1 MVYINKCDKLW
12 SVVIMDI
19 QWYPGHM
26 AKARRK
32 IKEELKLVDIVI
44 ELIDARIP
52 ISSRNPDVDDIVG
65 DKKRIIVLNKSDLA
79 DTNINMEW
87 EKYFEKNGIPAIL
100 VNSIKGTGIKEIFEV
115 SKELMKDEIEKLKK
129 KGLLN
134 KTIRALVIGI
144 PNVGKSTL
152 INKMAKRSIAQTGD
166 KPGVTKSKQ
175 WIKAT
180 KDFELLDT
188 PGILWPKFEDEKVGL
203 HLAFTGAIKDEILD
217 IVELSRKFM
226 LKAVKEFPDKIYKR
240 YNVELDTDDID
251 SIIYMIGRKRG
262 CILPGDKIDTRRTAS
277 LILDDFRSGK
287 LGLISLEKPE
297 DII

>member
-1 MVYINKCDKLW
+1 M
-12 SVVIMDI
+12 MDI

-32 IKEELKLVDIVI
+32 IKEELKLVDIVV

-52 ISSRNPDVDDIVG
+52 ISSRNPDIDDIVG

-79 DTNINMEW
+79 DPNINMEW
-87 EKYFEKNGIPAIL
+87 KKYFEKNGISSIL
-100 VNSIKGTGIKEIFEV
+100 VNSIQGTGIKEIFAV

-152 INKMAKRSIAQTGD
+152 INKMAKRSVAQTGD

-188 PGILWPKFEDEKVGL
+188 PGILWPKFEDEKAGL

-240 YNVELDTDDID
+240 YNVELDTNDID

-262 CILPGDKIDTRRTAS
+262 CILPGDKIDMRRTAS

-287 LGLISLEKPE
+287 LGLISLERPE

>member
-1 MVYINKCDKLW
+1 M
-12 SVVIMDI
+12 MDI

-32 IKEELKLVDIVI
+32 IKEELKLVDIVV

-52 ISSRNPDVDDIVG
+52 ISSRNPDIDDIVG

-79 DTNINMEW
+79 DPNINMEW
-87 EKYFEKNGIPAIL
+87 KKYFEKNGISSIL
-100 VNSIKGTGIKEIFEV
+100 VNSIQGTGIKEIFAV

-152 INKMAKRSIAQTGD
+152 INKMAKRSVAQTGD

-188 PGILWPKFEDEKVGL
+188 PGILWPKFEDEKAGL

-217 IVELSRKFM
+217 VVELSRKFM

-240 YNVELDTDDID
+240 YNVELDTNDID

-262 CILPGDKIDTRRTAS
+262 CILPGDKIDMRRTAS

-287 LGLISLEKPE
+287 LGLISLERPE

>member
-1 MVYINKCDKLW
+1 
-12 SVVIMDI
+12 MDI

-32 IKEELKLVDIVI
+32 IKEELKLVDIVV

-52 ISSRNPDVDDIVG
+52 ISSRNPDIDDIVG

-79 DTNINMEW
+79 DPNINMEW
-87 EKYFEKNGIPAIL
+87 KKYFEKNGISSIL
-100 VNSIKGTGIKEIFEV
+100 VNSIQGTGIKEIFAV

-152 INKMAKRSIAQTGD
+152 INKMAKRSVAQTGD

-188 PGILWPKFEDEKVGL
+188 PGILWPKFEDEKAGL

-217 IVELSRKFM
+217 VVELSRKFM

-240 YNVELDTDDID
+240 YNVELDTNDID

-262 CILPGDKIDTRRTAS
+262 CILPGDKIDMRRTAS

-287 LGLISLEKPE
+287 LGLISLERPE